1 MENQRYKGREIV
13 ILAVSII
20 CITIFCVRLI
30 DWQIFKGEQYLKKAN
45 TNYAYEVETKA
56 RRGEILDVNGIPLA
70 INESKKTIV
79 FDRIYMEKN
88 SENRIILQL
97 VDILN
102 KKGEKWIDELPIE
115 ISSNGT
121 YNYISNKEDE
131 VAKLQKILSLNS
143 YVTADECM
151 RKICKDYN
159 IYDYTKEKERI
170 IGSVRYNMA
179 KNEYDKSMTSP
190 YTFAIGISNETV
202 AIISEK
208 NIPGIEIGLIDER
221 KYLNSSLMPHIVG
234 SIGKLTESEY
244 EELKDSYKMDD
255 FIGKDGIE
263 EGCEEYLKGKDG
275 KKIIKTTN
283 KGAFISSGVTNSAS
297 SGNTVYLT
305 IDSRYQQV
313 AMKTLEK
320 NVLAARVQN
329 GACKSGAV
337 VMLNVKDFS
346 VLAAATYPSYDSQK
360 YYTDSDYRV
369 QLLTD
374 ETDKKLINRAFDGAF
389 TPGSI
394 YKPIVA
400 CAALEE
406 GIISKDTSIY
416 CGGRFYY
423 NPNNTSEFIR
433 CSTGPHGAI
442 SVVRAISKS
451 CNTFFAETGRRL
463 GIENLDLYA
472 SRFGLGSKTGLE
484 VHESAGTLAGPDY
497 SKKMGQTWYA
507 GSTPQASL
515 GQSDNL
521 FTPVQLATYT
531 ATIANGGNRYKTHL
545 VRKITDYTR
554 KNLIKEN
561 SPDSPELVEN
571 VGISEKTFQI
581 VKEGMRSVVT
591 SGTASNLANYPI
603 EIAGKTGTAQNN
615 TAHDHATFICF
626 GPCKNPEIAIA
637 VVLEFGS
644 SGTFTKAIARD
655 MLNAYFYNE
664 GFDESALQK

>member
-1 MENQRYKGREIV
+1 MDNQKNKGREIV
-13 ILAVSII
+13 ILAISIV
-20 CITIFCVRLI
+20 CIAVFCFRLI
-30 DWQIFKGEQYLKKAN
+30 DWQIVNGEQYLKKAN
-45 TNYAYEVETKA
+45 TSYAYEVETKA

-70 INESKKTIV
+70 INESKRTIV

-88 SENRIILQL
+88 SENQIILQL
-97 VDILN
+97 ADILN

-115 ISSNGT
+115 ISSDGT
-121 YNYISNKEDE
+121 YKYMSNKDTEI
-131 VAKLQKILSLNS
+131 AKLQKTLSLNS

-151 RKICKDYN
+151 GKICKDYN
-159 IYDYTKEKERI
+159 IYGYTKEQERT
-170 IGSVRYNMA
+170 IGSVRYNMT
-179 KNEYDKSMTSP
+179 KSGYDKSMTSP
-190 YTFAIGISNETV
+190 YTFASGISSETV
-202 AIISEK
+202 AIVSEK
-208 NIPGIEIGLIDER
+208 NIPGIEIGSTDTR
-221 KYLNSSLMPHIVG
+221 KYLNATLMPHIVG
-234 SIGKLTESEY
+234 SIGKLSESEY

-255 FIGKDGIE
+255 IIGKDGIE

-275 KKIIKTTN
+275 KKIIKTTD
-283 KGAFISSGVTNSAS
+283 KGAVIGSGVTNSAS

-305 IDSRYQQV
+305 IDSKLQQA

-320 NVLAARVQN
+320 NVLAARAQN

-346 VLAAATYPSYDSQK
+346 VLAAATYPSYDLQK
-360 YYTDSDYRV
+360 YYTDSDYSS

-374 ETDKKLINRAFDGAF
+374 ETNRPLINRAFAGAF

-394 YKPIVA
+394 YKTIVA

-406 GIISKDTSIY
+406 GIISRDASIY

-423 NPNNTSEFIR
+423 DPSNTSEYIR

-442 SVVRAISKS
+442 SVVRALSGS

-463 GIENLDLYA
+463 GIESLDLYS
-472 SRFGLGSKTGLE
+472 SRFGLGGKTGLE
-484 VHESAGTLAGPDY
+484 IHEVTGTLAGPEY
-497 SKKMGQTWYA
+497 SKKMGQTWYG

-531 ATIANGGNRYKTHL
+531 ATIANGGNRYRTHL

-554 KNLIKEN
+554 QNVVKEN
-561 SPDSPELVEN
+561 NPDSPELVEN
-571 VGISEKTFQI
+571 VGVSEKTFQ
-581 VKEGMRSVVT
+581 VVREGMRSVIT
-591 SGTASNLANYPI
+591 SGTASDLANYPI

-626 GPCKNPEIAIA
+626 APYEKPEIAIA

-644 SGTFTKAIARD
+644 SGTYTKAITRD
-655 MLNAYFYNE
+655 MLNAYFYKE
-664 GFDESALQK
+664 GFDESTLQK